1 MNLPIDYL
9 RTFIAVADTK
19 GFTKAGIQVNRSQS
33 AVSMQ
38 IKRLE
43 DEIGNPLFERIGKTV
58 KLTTEGGLLIN
69 YARRIVKEHDDAV
82 MVKRRCHGSA
92 ISGQGISDPGEAN
105 QAGENGLINHACH

>member
-9 RTFIAVADTK
+9 RTFIAVTDTK

-43 DEIGNPLFERIGKTV
+43 NEIGKILFERIGKTV
-58 KLTTEGGLLIN
+58 KLTAEGNTLIN
-69 YARRIVKEHDDAV
+69 YARRIVNAHDDP
-82 MVKRRCHGSA
+82 S
-92 ISGQGISDPGEAN
+92 PG
-105 QAGENGLINHACH
+105 CV